1 MRAVRDVTR
10 VDNMTAIEK
19 LRAISPNDLAQLGL
33 QWVAYIKPVEVDGG
47 MAFGIFSA
55 DGKQLAIVPTKDSAI
70 AAAREN
76 DLEPV
81 NVH

>member
-1 MRAVRDVTR
+1 MRAVRDGTR
-10 VDNMTAIEK
+10 VDNMNAIEK
-19 LRAISPNDLAQLGL
+19 LRAISPNDLAQLGM
-33 QWVAYIKPVEVDGG
+33 QWVAYIKPVEVDGAP
-47 MAFGIFSA
+47 AFGIFSA
-55 DGKQLAIVPTKDSAI
+55 DGKQLAIVPTKESAI